1 MSFKHVYPNITQVIG
16 YLRDAKK
23 IGEAKGG
30 GPKVRAIL
38 YNPSVKHETFDLLV
52 PVIAF
57 GRCGE
62 SVLEC
67 HEAECLTSV
76 IGRICMAKNP
86 RGSRVEIL
94 CDHVANLDEE
104 IDEGYKENENA
115 NDETRY

>member
-52 PVIAF
+52 PIIAF

-115 NDETRY
+115 TYETRY